1 MTVLILVPAG
11 CLFAWVWNDNQD
23 RRDSTQRERQ
33 GVEYLSALAPL
44 VSGLAEAESSALQ
57 GVAAPPAS
65 LTTAVTNVSAVDAR
79 LGADLGTRERWTTLR
94 EKIGKFKTIKGDA
107 EAIFQA
113 HVEVGDLALALY
125 TSVQAE
131 SGLLRDPDNDV
142 SHLQQVVAVDLPT
155 TVTQVSRMGDL
166 ALLVTGATPARR
178 AVLTPQFGASVE
190 FVTASVDN
198 LTDNLQAAAE
208 NTSSTTLSGQL
219 VSTLDQFRRGVEA
232 LTRGANPGGIPNPAT
247 MATAQA
253 QLQTSLAA
261 LSGVVAR
268 ETTNLLDDR
277 LDSLDLRHAGILT
290 AGIAVLALTLVAA
303 AMHLAGRRRA
313 PSARPA
319 PAPAGSDATRGMG
332 RPGPEPGYGH
342 LNQAPAYGDAPTQRE
357 RSGVLR

>member
-33 GVEYLSALAPL
+33 GVEYLTALAPL
-44 VSGLAEAESSALQ
+44 FSGLAEAQSSALQ

-79 LGADLGTRERWTTLR
+79 LGQELGTRERWTNLR
-94 EKIGKFKTIKGDA
+94 DKIGKFKTIKGDA
-107 EAIFQA
+107 EAVFLA
-113 HVEVGDLALALY
+113 HVEVSDLALALY
-125 TSVQAE
+125 TAVQTE

-142 SHLQQVVAVDLPT
+142 SHLQQVIAVDLPT

-166 ALLVTGATPARR
+166 ALLVSAAAPARKL
-178 AVLTPQFGASVE
+178 VLAPQFGASVE
-190 FVTASVDN
+190 FVNAAVDN

-208 NTSSTTLSGQL
+208 DTTSTTLSGNL

-232 LTRGANPGGIPNPAT
+232 LTRGANPGGTPNPAT

-277 LDSLDLRHAGILT
+277 LDSLDLRHAGILS
-290 AGIAVLALTLVAA
+290 AGIAVLALALVAGI
-303 AMHLAGRRRA
+303 LDLTGRRRA
-313 PSARPA
+313 TSARRPA
-319 PAPAGSDATRGMG
+319 PAPAGPDSARGMG
-332 RPGPEPGYGH
+332 RPEPGYGH